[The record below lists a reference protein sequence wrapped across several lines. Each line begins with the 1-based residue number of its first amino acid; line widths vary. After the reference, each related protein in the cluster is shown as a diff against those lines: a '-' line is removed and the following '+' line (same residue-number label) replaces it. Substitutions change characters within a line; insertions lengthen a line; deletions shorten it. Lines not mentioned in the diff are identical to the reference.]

1 MLSPTQAQVAA
12 RIYARDRASDRRF
25 LGPRG
30 FAVRQKNSSSP
41 QNLAKLD
48 AMLAALEVNGDDQG
62 VVVDV
67 DAERPRTRGDCI
79 GGQRPCPFVS
89 CRHHLALD
97 ITESGSLHVTDH
109 LDLEAMT
116 DTCSLDVADRGEH
129 TLDAVG
135 QVLNVTRERVRQ
147 LETKGLEKAK
157 ALAKYEG
164 LSEASYPFVPD
175 RNTPTEA

>member
-1 MLSPTQAQVAA
+1 MLSPTQAQIAA
-12 RIYARDRASDRRF
+12 RIYAKNRLGRDN

-30 FAVRQKNSSSP
+30 FSVQQRPGTSAR
-41 QNLAKLD
+41 NLDRLD
-48 AMLAALEVNGDDQG
+48 ALLGALELEGDDPG
-62 VVVDV
+62 IEVDV
-67 DAERPRTRGDCI
+67 DVERPRIRGDCV
-79 GGQRPCPFVS
+79 GGQRPCPFVG

-109 LDLEAMT
+109 LDLEAMP

-129 TLDAVG
+129 TLEQVG
-135 QVLNVTRERVRQ
+135 EVLNVTRERARQ
-147 LETKGLEKAK
+147 LEAKGLKKA
-157 ALAKYEG
+157 AAHARYEG